1 MELFLL
7 KLRLKFLPMSKYL
20 NYILIL
26 LGAVIAIYSKA
37 EEEQNQFLLIGGIVV
52 LMLGIYRIS
61 RNIPSNKDS
70 DSIDNSQN
78 N

>member
-1 MELFLL
+1 
-7 KLRLKFLPMSKYL
+7 MSKYL

-37 EEEQNQFLLIGGIVV
+37 GEEQNQFILIGGISV

-61 RNIPSNKDS
+61 RNISSKNDTDS
-70 DSIDNSQN
+70 MNDF
-78 N
+78 